1 MENENIRMMWTE
13 FINDNKYKKYFLS
26 NEQEWL
32 NNLEI
37 IKKYINDNDKKLSSE
52 SKDNDIKKLGKWL
65 SIHQQNYSK
74 QINIMKNIDICNQ
87 LIDFINDNKYKKYF
101 I

>member
-52 SKDNDIKKLGKWL
+52 SKDNDIKKLGK
-65 SIHQQNYSK
+65 
-74 QINIMKNIDICNQ
+74 
-87 LIDFINDNKYKKYF
+87 
-101 I
+101 